1 MSANKLYYRPRRTR
15 KRFLYL
21 RSCNGFILVRLSKAG
36 YRFRVNAEDGY
47 RGSAVSC
54 SVFLTTQMGRYGLQ
68 ANHVSFKNRKNSK
81 KWPIRRRHFFGRL
94 KNEIVVRTFL
104 RRGHVIIGIRSIFL
118 KPMTTRSRIESARFP
133 RRVKLQT
140 STLATNPFKRYNS
153 MSIIVRPARLSALCP
168 P

>member
-81 KWPIRRRHFFGRL
+81 KWPIRRRHFLGVLKMRL
-94 KNEIVVRTFL
+94 WYVLLAT
-104 RRGHVIIGIRSIFL
+104 GHVIIGIRSIFL
-118 KPMTTRSRIESARFP
+118 KPMTKRSRIESARFP

>member
-1 MSANKLYYRPRRTR
+1 MVLTTVRKETSLRSSSTTERACYHAIYNPTKKKCLQHLLTR

-104 RRGHVIIGIRSIFL
+104 RRGMS
-118 KPMTTRSRIESARFP
+118 SSASDQSF
-133 RRVKLQT
+133 
-140 STLATNPFKRYNS
+140 
-153 MSIIVRPARLSALCP
+153 
-168 P
+168 

>member
-1 MSANKLYYRPRRTR
+1 MRPHPPPKPENGNDKRLWKFPHNMSANKLYYRPRRTR

-104 RRGHVIIGIRSIFL
+104 RRGMS
-118 KPMTTRSRIESARFP
+118 SSASDQSF
-133 RRVKLQT
+133 
-140 STLATNPFKRYNS
+140 
-153 MSIIVRPARLSALCP
+153 
-168 P
+168 